1 MVVQALYSW
10 EMSGTDLETIEA
22 EFHTAHNMTKVD
34 GKLFHNILFGFPKNL
49 VEVDGAFE
57 SQRDRE
63 NKHIETI
70 TRKGLRLY
78 T

>member
-34 GKLFHNILFGFPKNL
+34 GKLFHNILFGVPK
-49 VEVDGAFE
+49 
-57 SQRDRE
+57 
-63 NKHIETI
+63 T
-70 TRKGLRLY
+70 
-78 T
+78 